1 MSLARTDNGHLF
13 QLLIKYHLRARL
25 VNDMSSR
32 IDDMEKSL
40 SDLIEKINEQ
50 VDAKGTADD

>member
-1 MSLARTDNGHLF
+1 
-13 QLLIKYHLRARL
+13 
-25 VNDMSSR
+25 MSSR